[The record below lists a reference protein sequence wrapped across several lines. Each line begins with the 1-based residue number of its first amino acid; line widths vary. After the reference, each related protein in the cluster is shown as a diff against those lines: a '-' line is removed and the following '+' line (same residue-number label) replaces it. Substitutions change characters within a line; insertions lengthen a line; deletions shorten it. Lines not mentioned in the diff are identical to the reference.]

1 MKCKFLLTTIG
12 IILFGMLCVAQN
24 MVSRAEYEQ
33 WVDYVNCKRVVAFID
48 NKIAQKSSE
57 IGDKYKKDYEDR
69 QKLKLNINSLDK
81 ALPYKEITK
90 AIGDYSKAKML
101 SEYINDKKSSLQK
114 DWNKSQLVDYLID
127 LPTDQPTTDRKGF
140 KGYLSD
146 ATNSLKKDLQEQI
159 PDNLF
164 TEKTKEEIKHSEF
177 QPTLDN
183 KTDTDTKQPAKSR
196 KTFWGRFIWF
206 CIIAVI
212 VALIY
217 RFREEVHKWFVQ
229 KFYSKANDTEKFV
242 EKKDRNTFDK
252 EKELAIENKRLLLNI
267 KQWESDNA
275 KLRAENQQLKNK
287 VRELEQ
293 QISGLKSNRLQALE
307 VIPQTEIIT
316 ETKAVNSE
324 VRKLNNLYAANI
336 IDGIFNKVTE
346 LPNDYSVF
354 ELTLLSQSTAFFT
367 IYSNA
372 YSRVLVAP
380 EYIEGCEKQML
391 NDSPSNLDIET
402 GEARY
407 NNESGKWH
415 ITKKAKI
422 KFI

>member
-1 MKCKFLLTTIG
+1 M
-12 IILFGMLCVAQN
+12 
-24 MVSRAEYEQ
+24 
-33 WVDYVNCKRVVAFID
+33 
-48 NKIAQKSSE
+48 
-57 IGDKYKKDYEDR
+57 
-69 QKLKLNINSLDK
+69 
-81 ALPYKEITK
+81 
-90 AIGDYSKAKML
+90 
-101 SEYINDKKSSLQK
+101 
-114 DWNKSQLVDYLID
+114 
-127 LPTDQPTTDRKGF
+127 
-140 KGYLSD
+140 
-146 ATNSLKKDLQEQI
+146 
-159 PDNLF
+159 
-164 TEKTKEEIKHSEF
+164 
-177 QPTLDN
+177 
-183 KTDTDTKQPAKSR
+183 
-196 KTFWGRFIWF
+196 
-206 CIIAVI
+206 
-212 VALIY
+212 
-217 RFREEVHKWFVQ
+217 
-229 KFYSKANDTEKFV
+229 
-242 EKKDRNTFDK
+242 
-252 EKELAIENKRLLLNI
+252 
-267 KQWESDNA
+267 
-275 KLRAENQQLKNK
+275 RAENQQLKNK